1 MAKATNRLSART
13 AITLKTPGLHAD
25 GAGLYL
31 SVKKTGVRN
40 WVFIFNFAKRRKE
53 MWLGSAD
60 KLSLAAA
67 RQLRDDARHKITQGV
82 NPIEARSVDRAIVT
96 FGSVATDLIDAMRPT
111 WKNAKHGQQWT
122 NTLTQ
127 HAPSIWK
134 AAIDAITTEDVLK
147 VLAPI
152 WGMIPETAARVRARM
167 ERVMDAAKVRG
178 LRTGDNP
185 ARWKGH
191 LEILLPKR
199 DISKRKHH
207 PAMPYDQLPAFLT
220 ELRDRP
226 AKSARALEFLIL
238 TAARTSEVLDA
249 EWEEFDVAQKLWI
262 VPGERMKMKREHR
275 VPLTDRAIAILEH
288 VRFLGGHMPFKM
300 SNMGMDMLLRRMD
313 HDDYTVH
320 GFRSSF
326 RDWVG
331 EETEFP
337 REIAEAALAHQIENA
352 VERAYRRGDALN
364 KRRELMEAWEAYIT
378 QPSAPPETAQDQ

>member
-1 MAKATNRLSART
+1 MAVAKATNRLSART

-82 NPIEARSVDRAIVT
+82 NPIEARSVERDIVT
-96 FGSVATDLIDAMRPT
+96 FGDVATDLIETLKPS

-134 AAIDAITTEDVLK
+134 AAIDTITTEDVLK
-147 VLAPI
+147 VLTPI
-152 WGMIPETAARVRARM
+152 WGKIPETAARVRSRI

-185 ARWKGH
+185 ARSKGH

-207 PAMPYDQLPAFLT
+207 PAMPYDEVPAFLT
-220 ELRDRP
+220 ELRDRS

-238 TAARTSEVLDA
+238 TAARTSEVLNA
-249 EWEEFDVAQKLWI
+249 AWGEFDVAQKLWT
-262 VPGERMKMKREHR
+262 VPAGRMKMKREHR
-275 VPLTDRAIAILEH
+275 VPLTDRAIAILDH
-288 VRFLGGHMPFKM
+288 VRFLDLHRSTSFQEGHT
-300 SNMGMDMLLRRMD
+300 R
-313 HDDYTVH
+313 H
-320 GFRSSF
+320 GRSY
-326 RDWVG
+326 
-331 EETEFP
+331 
-337 REIAEAALAHQIENA
+337 AAATWSVTCFWQALGCQI
-352 VERAYRRGDALN
+352 
-364 KRRELMEAWEAYIT
+364 
-378 QPSAPPETAQDQ
+378 